1 MLNRTKGC
9 LVLALLVAT
18 GFAGTLNNSAPT
30 IEERNAVIS
39 SLKENKLALQKKLKG
54 LSEKQLRFKPSSGSE
69 SISDQV
75 THLAAIETNAWQ
87 LLESAMLKPAEAG
100 ERELLT
106 YKEDVDLVKSLGE
119 PGQDDPGCL
128 SARPSWHNLFEA
140 ASAFRQS
147 RLTHLKFIRNTTADL
162 RNHIVQ
168 TPVGTLDCYQVLLW
182 VSVHADKHLAAIDK
196 ILSDPQFPSR

>member
-30 IEERNAVIS
+30 IEERKAVIS

-69 SISDQV
+69 SISDLV
-75 THLAAIETNAWQ
+75 IHLAAIETKAWQ
-87 LLESAMLKPAEAG
+87 LLESAMLKPAEG
-100 ERELLT
+100 EERELLT

-196 ILSDPQFPSR
+196 ILSDPQFPPR